1 MIWLD
6 FLLAWFTGLH
16 NPVRMIEMLKGKPAP
31 LWGLKGTLLR
41 ALLDSLL
48 VYLPLA
54 IMGREPTFP
63 SWLSFVSTDSY
74 YSVSVFL
81 FPVYLVGLWLLL
93 SSLIHLIIRIS
104 GFRSNID
111 QIMNISGMA
120 ALIVGS
126 VLVFWDWIWIA
137 AGWKNEILLGISHIL
152 FSVWALVIASIGFKR
167 ILGLSTRFSIFLNV
181 IWILAGMPL
190 SMIFVR
196 PPV

>member
-1 MIWLD
+1 
-6 FLLAWFTGLH
+6 
-16 NPVRMIEMLKGKPAP
+16 
-31 LWGLKGTLLR
+31 
-41 ALLDSLL
+41 
-48 VYLPLA
+48 
-54 IMGREPTFP
+54 
-63 SWLSFVSTDSY
+63 
-74 YSVSVFL
+74 
-81 FPVYLVGLWLLL
+81 
-93 SSLIHLIIRIS
+93 
-104 GFRSNID
+104 
-111 QIMNISGMA
+111 MNISGMA

-137 AGWKNEILLGISHIL
+137 AGWKNEILLGISHLL